1 MSSPE
6 GDDNSQ
12 GAAYPWVLEHLLT
25 YPGTYEIPLRTMY
38 TLNAT
43 TQHQQQCPPIPS
55 PNTVPGNAF
64 PRKSPASVEEQQ
76 NMTTMTAAAQ
86 LRANLIQHISQ
97 LPSQPTSLPPSFITS
112 FVRRCFPRELDQVD
126 FPQALT
132 AMDYLKDLEVRRRR
146 EVVAALDKLGIDQE
160 DLSHRDKLAQKYPGV
175 LRWVSDIEERER
187 KVEALYTQVYIGLRR
202 WTLINEL
209 SLTPFDKG
217 NCLAMLNTLY
227 PPINMNA
234 GHFVQPTAQLT
245 PQILTQQRTGFFKY
259 ITAVEKNGPAVLSN
273 LMNQAKKAEDPNGWV
288 SLRDTLDK
296 YVRMANSIIEE
307 CYGITG
313 HSQSPTTA
321 TFRSFEHEEEGRRK
335 VDSAISFGSGS
346 SSNRNSAQSNKSVHS
361 QKSHTTRPST
371 SSSFSSSSRS
381 HSRQVSQDKQLVEKP
396 LPPLKDDEITVIQ
409 KSSGSTLER
418 IARELR
424 KMKSR
429 SNVKDELRPRTPSHP
444 PDMMVTDNYD
454 RPPTTPAKD
463 RSLKS
468 KLSIRRMRSNT
479 ALSDMTGMRS
489 PSRHGEQTA
498 QEMPVFNADE
508 MNKSRQRWETQQ
520 KLKERSADDGLS
532 A

>member
-1 MSSPE
+1 MSSTE
-6 GDDNSQ
+6 GDDSSRS
-12 GAAYPWVLEHLLT
+12 AAYPWVLEHLLT

-43 TQHQQQCPPIPS
+43 TQHQQQCPPTPS
-55 PNTVPGNAF
+55 PNTVLGNAF
-64 PRKSPASVEEQQ
+64 PRKSSIAADEQQ

-86 LRANLIQHISQ
+86 LRANLMQHISQ
-97 LPSQPTSLPPSFITS
+97 LPSQPTSLPPSFITN

-146 EVVAALDKLGIDQE
+146 EVVAALDKLGIDQD
-160 DLSHRDKLAQKYPGV
+160 DLSHRDKLARKYPGV
-175 LRWVSDIEERER
+175 LRWVSEIEERER

-209 SLTPFDKG
+209 TLTPFDKG

-245 PQILTQQRTGFFKY
+245 PQILTQQRNGFFKY
-259 ITAVEKNGPAVLSN
+259 ISAVEKSGPSVLTN

-307 CYGITG
+307 CYDITG
-313 HSQSPTTA
+313 HTPSPTTSS
-321 TFRSFEHEEEGRRK
+321 FKPFEHEEEGRRK
-335 VDSAISFGSGS
+335 VDSAISFGSEN
-346 SSNRNSAQSNKSVHS
+346 SSNRNSAQSNKSAQS

-371 SSSFSSSSRS
+371 SSSFSNASRS
-381 HSRQVSQDKQLVEKP
+381 PSRHASHDKQLPEKP
-396 LPPLKDDEITVIQ
+396 LPPPKDDEITVTQ
-409 KSSGSTLER
+409 KTSGSTLER

-429 SNVKDELRPRTPSHP
+429 SNVKDDLRPRTPSISTDMVA
-444 PDMMVTDNYD
+444 PDNHD
-454 RPPTTPAKD
+454 RPPTTPGKD
-463 RSLKS
+463 RSLKN
-468 KLSIRRMRSNT
+468 KLSIRRMRSNAT
-479 ALSDMTGMRS
+479 ISETTGLRS
-489 PSRHGEQTA
+489 PSRHGEPA
-498 QEMPVFNADE
+498 IQEVPAFDADE
-508 MNKSRQRWETQQ
+508 MSKSRQRWETQQ
-520 KLKERSADDGLS
+520 KLKEKGIDDGVK

>member
-1 MSSPE
+1 MSAVE
-6 GDDNSQ
+6 ADDNR
-12 GAAYPWVLEHLLT
+12 GAGYPWVLEHLLT

-55 PNTVPGNAF
+55 PNSVPGNAF
-64 PRKSPASVEEQQ
+64 PRQPASPVEEQ
-76 NMTTMTAAAQ
+76 NMTAVTAAAQ
-86 LRANLIQHISQ
+86 LKANLVQHISQ
-97 LPSQPTSLPPSFITS
+97 IPSQPASLPPSFITS
-112 FVRRCFPRELDQVD
+112 FVRRCFPRELNQVD

-160 DLSHRDKLAQKYPGV
+160 DISRRDKLAQKYPGV
-175 LRWVSDIEERER
+175 LRWVMDIEESER
-187 KVEALYTQVYIGLRR
+187 KVEALYTQVYLGLRR

-234 GHFVQPTAQLT
+234 GHFIQPTAQLT
-245 PQILTQQRTGFFKY
+245 PQILTQQRTQFFKY
-259 ITAVEKNGPAVLSN
+259 ITAVEKTGPCVLTY
-273 LMNQAKKAEDPNGWV
+273 LMNHAKRKEDPNGWV
-288 SLRDTLDK
+288 TLRDSLDK
-296 YVRMANSIIEE
+296 YITQANSIIEQ
-307 CYGITG
+307 CYEITG
-313 HSQSPTTA
+313 NGLSPTA
-321 TFRSFEHEEEGRRK
+321 ASFSSAEHEEEGRRK

-346 SSNRNSAQSNKSVHS
+346 SSNRNSAQSNKSARS
-361 QKSHTTRPST
+361 QRSHTTRPST
-371 SSSFSSSSRS
+371 SSSFSNASRN
-381 HSRQVSQDKQLVEKP
+381 HSRQVSQDKDLEEKP
-396 LPPLKDDEITVIQ
+396 LPPPKDDDATVTS

-424 KMKSR
+424 RIKSR
-429 SNVKDELRPRTPSHP
+429 SNVKDDHRPRTPSTHP
-444 PDMMVTDNYD
+444 TDMVMNMMSIIEDPE
-454 RPPTTPAKD
+454 RPPTTPGKE

-479 ALSDMTGMRS
+479 AFSESNSMRGLSLR
-489 PSRHGEQTA
+489 EQA
-498 QEMPVFNADE
+498 SQEMPVFDASE

-520 KLKERSADDGLS
+520 KQN
-532 A
+532 

>member
-1 MSSPE
+1 MSSP
-6 GDDNSQ
+6 DDNSQ

-25 YPGTYEIPLRTMY
+25 YPNTYEIPLRTMY

-43 TQHQQQCPPIPS
+43 TQHQQQCPPTPS
-55 PNTVPGNAF
+55 PTAVPGNAF
-64 PRKSPASVEEQQ
+64 PRKSSASAEEQQ

-86 LRANLIQHISQ
+86 LRANLMQHILQ

-112 FVRRCFPRELDQVD
+112 FVRKCFPRELDQVD

-146 EVVAALDKLGIDQE
+146 EVVAALDKLGIDQD
-160 DLSHRDKLAQKYPGV
+160 DLSHRDKLARKYPGV

-187 KVEALYTQVYIGLRR
+187 KIEALYTQVYIGLRR

-209 SLTPFDKG
+209 NLTPFDKG

-245 PQILTQQRTGFFKY
+245 PQILTQQRNGFFKY

-296 YVRMANSIIEE
+296 YVRMANNIIEE
-307 CYGITG
+307 CYDITG
-313 HSQSPTTA
+313 HSPSPNST
-321 TFRSFEHEEEGRRK
+321 SFKSLEHEEEGRRK

-346 SSNRNSAQSNKSVHS
+346 SSNRNSAQSNKSAHS

-371 SSSFSSSSRS
+371 SSSFSNGSRS
-381 HSRQVSQDKQLVEKP
+381 HSRHTSQEKQLPEKP
-396 LPPLKDDEITVIQ
+396 LPPPKDDEITVTQ
-409 KSSGSTLER
+409 KPSGSTLER
-418 IARELR
+418 IARGLR
-424 KMKSR
+424 KIQSR
-429 SNVKDELRPRTPSHP
+429 TNIKDDFRPRTPSHSSEMTLP
-444 PDMMVTDNYD
+444 DNYD
-454 RPPTTPAKD
+454 RPPPTPAKD
-463 RSLKS
+463 RSLKN

-479 ALSDMTGMRS
+479 ALSDVTSLRS
-489 PSRHGEQTA
+489 PSRHGEPA
-498 QEMPVFNADE
+498 IQEVPAFDADE
-508 MNKSRQRWETQQ
+508 MNRSRQRWETQQ
-520 KLKERSADDGLS
+520 KLKGGSDGLK